1 VGPPVPANTRVDAWF
16 GIGRTGYDTTMAD
29 SERSEK
35 KKAPFAATF
44 LLVILL
50 GLLVMLVIGMVV
62 L

>member
-1 VGPPVPANTRVDAWF
+1 LSPGSRNTRVDAWF
-16 GIGRTGYDTTMAD
+16 GIGRTGYETTMAD

-35 KKAPFAATF
+35 KKAPFAATL

-50 GLLVMLVIGMVV
+50 GLLVMLVIGMFV